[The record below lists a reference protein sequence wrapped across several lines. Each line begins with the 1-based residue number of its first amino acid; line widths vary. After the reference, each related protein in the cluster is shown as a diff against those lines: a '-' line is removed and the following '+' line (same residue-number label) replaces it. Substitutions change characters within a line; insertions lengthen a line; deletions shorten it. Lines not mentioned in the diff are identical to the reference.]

1 MRPSI
6 LAGLIRLGSSLRAL
20 AQSLGRRLLTPVLGG
35 VLTLGL
41 LSQAGCTFFTWRPVY
56 DCTPVSAA
64 PHLTAP
70 LDAATDIFF
79 GQRPMTSEPSARVN
93 AVEAATGTIRW
104 QQELGPNVSGTPSV
118 YNHVVYVV
126 GRQNS
131 STPELFAYRASDG
144 TLLWHTNSSS
154 PDSTVSWDPQRAP
167 LVADGLVYT
176 TLTSRPSVA
185 ALHASTGALAWKDP
199 NWSDP
204 LQHLQGL
211 ERVEAL
217 LAAGHGLLVVSAF
230 VNNQEG
236 ARTHTVVLRAKD
248 GRPLWE
254 TPLTSSSAL
263 VAADALY
270 LYTQQGL
277 YAFRASDGKPL
288 WTLPRTQAL
297 SFYDN
302 GLSSLSNM
310 GQRLYIYVHE
320 INAGGRGQ
328 YLLYAL
334 NTRDGSVLWKSD
346 VGANSRGI
354 PVEANGMVYVTN
366 GLTSSGTTYGDTLF
380 ALQAQDGHLLWRLQ
394 AKSADVGTPLVLD
407 QVVFIQ
413 SHFYGGRF
421 TCPSGY
427 SLYEALVAANA
438 TTGALYWRSAAN
450 PQASDPVGDVQ
461 AA

>member
-1 MRPSI
+1 GQQPVTS
-6 LAGLIRLGSSLRAL
+6 GSS
-20 AQSLGRRLLTPVLGG
+20 T
-35 VLTLGL
+35 
-41 LSQAGCTFFTWRPVY
+41 
-56 DCTPVSAA
+56 
-64 PHLTAP
+64 H
-70 LDAATDIFF
+70 
-79 GQRPMTSEPSARVN
+79 VN
-93 AVEAATGTIRW
+93 ALEAATGTIRW
-104 QQELGPNVSGTPSV
+104 QQELGLNVSGTPTV
-118 YNHVVYVV
+118 YDHVVYVV
-126 GRQNS
+126 GQQNS

-144 TLLWHTNSSS
+144 ALLWHTTSS
-154 PDSTVSWDPQRAP
+154 PDSTVLWDSQRAP

-176 TLTSRPSVA
+176 PLTSRVA
-185 ALHASTGALAWKDP
+185 ALHASTGTVAWSWSEVTWSVAIP
-199 NWSDP
+199 NF
-204 LQHLQGL
+204 LQIQHI
-211 ERVEAL
+211 EP
-217 LAAGHGLLVVSAF
+217 LAAGHGLLVVSAT
-230 VNNQEG
+230 VSTREG
-236 ARTHTVVLRAKD
+236 EQTYTVVLRAKD

-288 WTLPRTQAL
+288 WILPQTQAL

-302 GLSSLSNM
+302 GHSSLSST
-310 GQRLYIYVHE
+310 GQRLYIHVNE
-320 INAGGRGQ
+320 ITEGRIGPN
-328 YLLYAL
+328 LLYAI
-334 NTRDGSVLWKSD
+334 NTRDGSILWKSD

-354 PVEANGMVYVTN
+354 PVEANGMVYVTS

-394 AKSADVGTPLVLD
+394 SKSAYFGTPLVLD

-413 SHFYGGRF
+413 AHFQVSRF

-427 SLYEALVAANA
+427 SLYEALLAANA

-450 PQASDPVGDVQ
+450 PRASDPVGDVQ